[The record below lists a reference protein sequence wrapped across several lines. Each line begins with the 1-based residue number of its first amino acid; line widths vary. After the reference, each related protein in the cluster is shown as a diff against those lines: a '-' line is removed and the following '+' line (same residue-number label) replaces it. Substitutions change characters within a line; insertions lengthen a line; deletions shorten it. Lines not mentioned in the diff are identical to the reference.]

1 MFLGWVCGLCLLLVL
16 LAGRKISILG
26 DTCNARPALDLI
38 KDSDVLVHE
47 CTLASFP
54 EDGKFT
60 QDAHSTVATSAEKNM
75 AASAAKRGHSTP
87 IMVGKFAKEANCQQL
102 LLNHF
107 GSNIMQRQEFRYVK
121 DRVSTISG
129 LAMGKVI
136 TTADGW
142 VVDLGGGS

>member
-1 MFLGWVCGLCLLLVL
+1 MVFVDCSV

-54 EDGKFT
+54 EDGTFT
-60 QDAHSTVATSAEKNM
+60 QKDALATSAEKNM
-75 AASAAKRGHSTP
+75 AATAAKRGHSTP

-107 GSNIMQRQEFRYVK
+107 GSNIMKGQEFKYVK
-121 DRVSTISG
+121 KRVSKMSG
-129 LAMGKVI
+129 LALGKVV
-136 TTADGW
+136 TAVDGL
-142 VVDLGGGS
+142 VVHLGGGS